1 MKYAPYPLP
10 GPSSDEQSVSPS
22 PNMKVLKICGNS
34 YGFFS
39 AFLGVLDNL
48 IWCERNGVVPVV
60 EFDERTCYWVD
71 GGYHGSINP
80 WEYYF
85 EPIMAAI
92 GEGAEV
98 VECFDA
104 ELAKEIAHSFGY
116 RNTKGF
122 LGNLTAVVSPA
133 IRRSAHQTILK
144 YVAVKEPLAH
154 KVREFQESH
163 FKESMLGVHL
173 RGARHFRHTF
183 LPDNPPLEW
192 YKFAIQQFVKDR
204 GLVDYGIF
212 VASDSW
218 EALRYI
224 EQSFP
229 NVVYRDCFRME
240 KYYARGNRRAEEVH
254 QPNRDNMAVL
264 GEEVLIDCLLLSQC
278 NALFHY
284 ESCVAVAAAYF
295 NPELE
300 TIHVEQHAPT
310 DFITNLKLL
319 RWRLHP
325 IICLPKNLFY
335 QFVDLTYPARSSL
348 GLTRSSWRSRS
359 SSQ

>member
-1 MKYAPYPLP
+1 
-10 GPSSDEQSVSPS
+10 
-22 PNMKVLKICGNS
+22 MKVLKIRGNPH
-34 YGFFS
+34 GFFS
-39 AFLGVLDNL
+39 SFLGVLDNL
-48 IWCERNGVVPVV
+48 IWCDRNSVAPVV
-60 EFDERTCYWVD
+60 EFDERTRYWVD

-98 VECFDA
+98 MECFNT
-104 ELAKEIAHSFGY
+104 ELAKEVAHSFGY

-133 IRRSAHQTILK
+133 IRRSAHQTIKK
-144 YVAVKEPLAH
+144 YVAVNEPIAH
-154 KVREFQESH
+154 KVQEFQEAH
-163 FKESMLGVHL
+163 FKKPMLGVHL
-173 RGARHFRHTF
+173 RGARHSRETF

-192 YKFAIQQFVKDR
+192 YRQAIHQFVENRKP
-204 GLVDYGIF
+204 LDYGIF
-212 VASDSW
+212 VASGTR

-229 NVVYRDCFRME
+229 NVVYRDCFRVE
-240 KYYARGNRRAEEVH
+240 KYYGRGNRGVDEVH
-254 QPNRDNMAVL
+254 EPNRDNMAVL

-278 NALFHY
+278 NALFHH
-284 ESCVAVAAAYF
+284 ESNVAIAAAYF

-325 IICLPKNLFY
+325 LIYLPKNIFY
-335 QFVDLTYPARSSL
+335 QFMDLTHPVRSSM